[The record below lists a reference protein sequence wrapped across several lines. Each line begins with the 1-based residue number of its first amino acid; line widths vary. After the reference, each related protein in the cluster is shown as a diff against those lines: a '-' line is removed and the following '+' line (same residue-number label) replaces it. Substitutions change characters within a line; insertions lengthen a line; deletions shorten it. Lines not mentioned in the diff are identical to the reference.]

1 MDINL
6 IVLVSIL
13 ILGSSYTAYKIG
25 VKEGIMA
32 TVNFIEENDLM
43 EFDDIEKNDT

>member
-25 VKEGIMA
+25 VREGIMA
-32 TVNFIEENDLM
+32 TVNYNIILKFKVRVNC
-43 EFDDIEKNDT
+43 